1 MADPIR
7 PGLPANGPDGR
18 NARVGLES
26 AGLAGAEA
34 SVLAVRA
41 SGAVCAIPAAQVI
54 ETMRPLPIEPL
65 ANLPNFVRGVALI
78 RGAAVPIVDLG
89 AVLEASGEPA
99 MPPSQTARFVT
110 LRVGERC
117 VALAV
122 ESIIGLVPLNPE
134 GFSAMPPLLNHARRD
149 VIQAIGTLD
158 AELLLVLETAR
169 LVPESVW
176 GEVDKAQV
184 AAR

>member
-18 NARVGLES
+18 NPRVGVES
-26 AGLAGAEA
+26 AGLAGVEA
-34 SVLAVRA
+34 SALVVRA
-41 SGAVCAIPAAQVI
+41 SGAVCAIPASQVI

-65 ANLPNFVRGVALI
+65 ANLPNFIRGVALI

-89 AVLEASGEPA
+89 AVLEASGDPA
-99 MPPSQTARFVT
+99 MPASHAGRFVT
-110 LRVGERC
+110 LRIGERC

-122 ESIIGLVPLNPE
+122 DSIIGLVPLNPE
-134 GFSAMPPLLNHARRD
+134 RFSALPPLLNHARRD

-176 GEVDKAQV
+176 SQVDKAQ
-184 AAR
+184 AGAS